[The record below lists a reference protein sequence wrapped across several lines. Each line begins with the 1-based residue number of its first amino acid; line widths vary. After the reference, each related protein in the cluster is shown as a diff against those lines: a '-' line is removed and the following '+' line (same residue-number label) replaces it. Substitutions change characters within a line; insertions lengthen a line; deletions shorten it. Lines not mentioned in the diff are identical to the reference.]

1 MRSHLLLKDSD
12 SQTKA
17 SARADDGLLE
27 EDFEYILVAP
37 MDNFGPKSGLPAPP
51 KDISV
56 KKKSEGLSGPSLKRV
71 RREGSG
77 TSESKQANIFMHV
90 FKHVFVLRRAL
101 SAQIY

>member
-12 SQTKA
+12 SQTEA
-17 SARADDGLLE
+17 NARADDGLFE
-27 EDFEYILVAP
+27 EDSEFMLVAP
-37 MDNFGPKSGLPAPP
+37 VDNSGPKSGLPANP
-51 KDISV
+51 KEISV
-56 KKKSEGLSGPSLKRV
+56 KKKTEALRGPLLKRV

-77 TSESKQANIFMHV
+77 IFECKQATISIHV